1 MSETKVDYLDE
12 DEPLRNQ
19 NYVCVSFLNPEDVI
33 KNKEAYYFSKF
44 INKFSDDMTELL
56 NNLIDKYPDSKDII
70 TGIKDN
76 HNYIFN
82 KNELNEQLA
91 FFKNTNA
98 DDIEKDFHTEN
109 NFKTSVRGI
118 KVRGV
123 YDTVEQAKLRCET
136 LKKKD
141 PYFHIYVA
149 QVGCW
154 LPYESHIASNVEN
167 QEYTESELNTLMKHY
182 KENKENKDMVFD
194 NRRTDAIK
202 SVKDEQS
209 VEDIT
214 DTLNNTE
221 DPWLS
226 AKG

>member
-1 MSETKVDYLDE
+1 M
-12 DEPLRNQ
+12 
-19 NYVCVSFLNPEDVI
+19 
-33 KNKEAYYFSKF
+33 
-44 INKFSDDMTELL
+44 
-56 NNLIDKYPDSKDII
+56 
-70 TGIKDN
+70 
-76 HNYIFN
+76 
-82 KNELNEQLA
+82 
-91 FFKNTNA
+91 
-98 DDIEKDFHTEN
+98 
-109 NFKTSVRGI
+109 
-118 KVRGV
+118 
-123 YDTVEQAKLRCET
+123 RCET

>member
-44 INKFSDDMTELL
+44 INKFSDDMSELL
-56 NNLIDKYPDSKDII
+56 NNLINKYPDNKDII
-70 TGIKDN
+70 TSIKDN

-82 KNELNEQLA
+82 KNELNDQLT
-91 FFKNTNA
+91 FFKNINA
-98 DDIEKDFHTEN
+98 ENIEKDFHAEN
-109 NFKTSVRGI
+109 DFKTSVRGI

>member
-44 INKFSDDMTELL
+44 INKFSDDMSELL
-56 NNLIDKYPDSKDII
+56 NNLINKYPDNKDII
-70 TGIKDN
+70 TSIKDN

-82 KNELNEQLA
+82 KDELNDQLT

-98 DDIEKDFHTEN
+98 ENIEKDFHAEN
-109 NFKTSVRGI
+109 DFKTSVRGI

>member
-19 NYVCVSFLNPEDVI
+19 NYVCISFLNPEDVI
-33 KNKEAYYFSKF
+33 KNKETYYFSKF
-44 INKFSDDMTELL
+44 INKFSNDMSELL
-56 NNLIDKYPDSKDII
+56 DNLIDKYPDNKDII
-70 TGIKDN
+70 TSIKDN

-82 KNELNEQLA
+82 NNELNDQLT

-98 DDIEKDFHTEN
+98 DEIEKQFHNEN

-123 YDTVEQAKLRCET
+123 YDTIEQAKLRCET

-167 QEYTESELNTLMKHY
+167 QEYTETELNTLMKHY
-182 KENKENKDMVFD
+182 KENKDMVFD
-194 NRRTDAIK
+194 NRRADAIK
-202 SVKDEQS
+202 SAKDEQFI
-209 VEDIT
+209 ENIT
-214 DTLNNTE
+214 DTLNNKE

-226 AKG
+226 AKSLS